1 VVAQAKDNSYGPIYI
16 FLGDLKVTVALV
28 INFLK
33 RKSDMKLMNIVVY
46 EQCDCPS
53 SPYITEYIKI
63 IDFLINTGKDVNIL
77 VEKKIIVNLLGD
89 DDALATMV
97 NNLCSNITMIHI
109 NSEYRSLCYQL
120 NGFFGN
126 PLDKI

>member
-1 VVAQAKDNSYGPIYI
+1 
-16 FLGDLKVTVALV
+16 
-28 INFLK
+28 
-33 RKSDMKLMNIVVY
+33 MKLMNIVVY

-120 NGFFGN
+120 NASTIAAIVLLLLTFIQTVSSISSLFKG
-126 PLDKI
+126 